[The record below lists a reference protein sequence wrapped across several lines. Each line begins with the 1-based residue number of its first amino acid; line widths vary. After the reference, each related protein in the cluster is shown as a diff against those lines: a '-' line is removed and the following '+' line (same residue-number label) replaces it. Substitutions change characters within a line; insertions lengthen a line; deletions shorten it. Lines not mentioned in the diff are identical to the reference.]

1 MPRKAWYYARGRSES
16 QRRVTALPDTHGLFV
31 LLLTVA
37 ALYLFTRDRL
47 PLEASGLVI
56 LVILLVAFELF
67 PYEVDGVRVAPSS
80 FLSGFG
86 HEALITICALMIIGK
101 GLEVTGALQP
111 LALALADA
119 WTAKPRLAS
128 LATLAMSGVLSAFL
142 NNTPIVVMLLPMLVG
157 VAVRSK
163 LPPSSLLMPMGFATL
178 VGGMATTIGTS
189 TNLLVVSIAEE
200 QGIAPFGMFAF
211 TAPVAVVGS
220 VGLLYLWLIAP
231 KLLPEREQPLSN
243 RAPRVFNATLHI
255 NDASLACGL
264 SFAECLALTNN
275 EMRVDRIERGAGL
288 FVTKLPSVTIGAGDR
303 LAVRDTPERL
313 KTFEKQLG
321 ATLHSDTG
329 IDGIGADGAAVE
341 SQSLA
346 EIVVTRGS
354 LLHRG
359 TLASTRFAQRTGLLP
374 LALHR
379 AREPGTEEVSGKIGS
394 IQLRAGDVLLV
405 QGTQSQLELL
415 KRSGSALVLD
425 GTTDLPKTHRSGR
438 ALAIMV
444 LVVVAAALG
453 VLPISVSA
461 LIGVAAMLATR
472 CLSWEDS
479 SKALSPQVIMII
491 VASLAL
497 GIALTRTGGALF
509 IAQSFVAAVRDLP
522 TPFILSALI
531 LVMAVLTNIV
541 SNTAAGVIGTP
552 VAIQVARELGVDPEP
567 FVLAVIFGANMS
579 YATPFGYQ
587 TNLLLLSAGGYKFT
601 DFLRAGLP
609 LTLLMWLG
617 FSIVLPFMYGL

>member
-1 MPRKAWYYARGRSES
+1 
-16 QRRVTALPDTHGLFV
+16 VTALPDTHGLFV